1 MRCHKLPGSGVFC
14 VLSRN
19 NLMQRINALRKG
31 ALLKVNPAAEPQR
44 TGSHARRRRE
54 GAMGHSTLLQ
64 MFAARPFE
72 KPQ

>member
-1 MRCHKLPGSGVFC
+1 
-14 VLSRN
+14 
-19 NLMQRINALRKG
+19 MQRINALRKG

-44 TGSHARRRRE
+44 TAHMPGGRRE